1 MMKNIIVTGGAG
13 FIGSN
18 FVHYVVNNHPEVNI
32 TVLDKLTY
40 AGNRANLAGLP
51 ADRVNLVVG
60 DIADAE
66 LVDKL
71 VKNADA
77 VVHYAAESHNDN
89 SLIDPSPFIQTNI
102 IGTYTLIEA
111 CRKYGVR
118 FHHVSTD
125 EVYGDLPLRED
136 LPGHGEG
143 KGEKFTPESRYQPS
157 SPYSSSKASSDLL
170 VRAWVRSF
178 GLKATISNCSNNY
191 GPYQHIEKFIP
202 RQITNILSG
211 IKPKLY
217 GTGKNVRDWIHT
229 NDHSRAVWTILTKG
243 KIGETYLIGA
253 DGEKNNKE
261 VLELIL
267 QEMGQPKDAY
277 EMVKDRPGH
286 DLRYAIDSSKLRS
299 ELGWKPKFT
308 NFEDGL
314 QDTINWYK
322 DNESWWKDEKAEVE
336 AKYAANNQ

>member
-1 MMKNIIVTGGAG
+1 
-13 FIGSN
+13 
-18 FVHYVVNNHPEVNI
+18 
-32 TVLDKLTY
+32 
-40 AGNRANLAGLP
+40 
-51 ADRVNLVVG
+51 
-60 DIADAE
+60 
-66 LVDKL
+66 
-71 VKNADA
+71 
-77 VVHYAAESHNDN
+77 
-89 SLIDPSPFIQTNI
+89 
-102 IGTYTLIEA
+102 
-111 CRKYGVR
+111 
-118 FHHVSTD
+118 
-125 EVYGDLPLRED
+125 
-136 LPGHGEG
+136 
-143 KGEKFTPESRYQPS
+143 
-157 SPYSSSKASSDLL
+157 LL